1 MCKRYTAEMMQTFI
15 GELGINLTTY
25 RRFNGWV
32 LDNIED
38 LRVHADMFPTS
49 PAKLYKACLAGTR
62 RQKF

>member
-1 MCKRYTAEMMQTFI
+1 MI
-15 GELGINLTTY
+15 V
-25 RRFNGWV
+25 V